1 MYFLFGNRD
10 FQKQQDISNTA
21 AKAVKTSTRGPQ
33 DPREEQK
40 VAFNQS
46 KYQPKNN
53 GNNFTTGT
61 KLKQCNYFFQKGS
74 CRFGSRCIYSHTL
87 SETT

>member
-1 MYFLFGNRD
+1 MKNTNK
-10 FQKQQDISNTA
+10 KQQDISNTA

-40 VAFNQS
+40 VTFNQS

-53 GNNFTTGT
+53 ANNSTTGM
-61 KLKQCNYFFQKGS
+61 K
-74 CRFGSRCIYSHTL
+74 
-87 SETT
+87 

>member
-1 MYFLFGNRD
+1 MKNTNK
-10 FQKQQDISNTA
+10 KQQDIISNTA

-53 GNNFTTGT
+53 GNNSSTGT
-61 KLKQCNYFFQKGS
+61 K
-74 CRFGSRCIYSHTL
+74 
-87 SETT
+87 